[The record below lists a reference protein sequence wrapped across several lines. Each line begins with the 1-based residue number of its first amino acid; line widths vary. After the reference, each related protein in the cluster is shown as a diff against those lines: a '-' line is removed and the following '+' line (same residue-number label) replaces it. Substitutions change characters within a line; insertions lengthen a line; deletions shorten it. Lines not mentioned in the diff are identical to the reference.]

1 MNVFTLMRIVWAKR
15 VFHIYL
21 NSSVNLLR
29 VQLRA
34 RRVSKGNW
42 KLKKMTRMLPFR
54 SWSAKNVFFPIH
66 IYAISV
72 FCFWGESTVSA
83 NMKMAF
89 YFYGPHSRRPGPFTF
104 IVFEYLLVL
113 LNVGVGNAIC
123 TKDNIQKFLLTFF
136 CVRSRELSSLVR
148 SLFRFHLE
156 LVKQKCCSR
165 SKNLSVRARTYTFI

>member
-1 MNVFTLMRIVWAKR
+1 MSETGFSYLLEFIGEFTASAIAC
-15 VFHIYL
+15 
-21 NSSVNLLR
+21 
-29 VQLRA
+29 
-34 RRVSKGNW
+34 SKGVKR
-42 KLKKMTRMLPFR
+42 KLKAEKND
-54 SWSAKNVFFPIH
+54 KNVTIPFMIREKCIFCH
-66 IYAISV
+66 SYLRYSV
-72 FCFWGESTVSA
+72 FCFWGESTVSE